1 MACAAAGYDASGS
14 RLFDA
19 RLVGVGLR
27 HLFDEARDFASTRCV
42 LCTHPQTAHGELRNR
57 GDGTGRAQKGEQAAD
72 PHAQPPG
79 THPPALL
86 LPNFGR
92 TEQDVLRAQ
101 DERIPTFQ

>member
-1 MACAAAGYDASGS
+1 MTPAAAAS
-14 RLFDA
+14 
-19 RLVGVGLR
+19 
-27 HLFDEARDFASTRCV
+27 STRAWSASACG
-42 LCTHPQTAHGELRNR
+42 TSSTKRATSHPPAASYALTRRRPTASYATE
-57 GDGTGRAQKGEQAAD
+57 AMAPAAPQKGEQAAD

-101 DERIPTFQ
+101 DERISTF